1 MIVRQLKAVLRPFK
15 ARLVP
20 NFNDYLGKVD
30 GLVHVGANTGQERD
44 LYESY
49 GLEVI
54 WIEPIPDVFAELQ
67 ENIKGHPRQSAY
79 QELITDSDGKEYEFR
94 VASNHG
100 QSSSIMDFK
109 LHKDIWPDIQFT
121 NTMHLRGITL
131 ATFFAQQGLDVK
143 RFKDRKS
150 TRLNSSHSSVSRMP
164 SSA

>member
-79 QELITDSDGKEYEFR
+79 QELI
-94 VASNHG
+94 
-100 QSSSIMDFK
+100 
-109 LHKDIWPDIQFT
+109 
-121 NTMHLRGITL
+121 
-131 ATFFAQQGLDVK
+131 
-143 RFKDRKS
+143 DRKS